1 MRFLNTNLVTR
12 ENLAQVE
19 AGLKVAIAETKTELI
34 KWMVGIVL
42 SVAALQTTLM
52 LWLLSGG

>member
-42 SVAALQTTLM
+42 SVAALQTTLV